1 MWSCDASP
9 GRVCVNYVG
18 EPVSA
23 GVSHKGL
30 CVGVKVMLEVET
42 RHNPLHPHH
51 LTDKFYPSQTPPTVA
66 DI

>member
-1 MWSCDASP
+1 MWSHDTSP

-23 GVSHKGL
+23 GVSSKGL
-30 CVGVKVMLEVET
+30 CVGVKVLLEVET
-42 RHNPLHPHH
+42 RHNSLPPHH
-51 LTDKFYPSQTPPTVA
+51 LIDKYDTSQTLPTAA

>member
-1 MWSCDASP
+1 M
-9 GRVCVNYVG
+9 NYVG

-23 GVSHKGL
+23 GVSRKGL

-42 RHNPLHPHH
+42 RHNPLPPHH
-51 LTDKFYPSQTPPTVA
+51 LTDKYYPSQTPPTAA